1 VIVRAFGI
9 VLLSALG
16 CAAQE
21 RTATLVGTVND
32 PFGSPMENAKVQI
45 DSDAINIGPYT
56 VKTDNFGNFRFAG
69 VPPQTYRLEISV
81 AGFETWRK
89 AGIRLLADQQTSL
102 GEAFLILGTMCRKQ
116 PSVDFIQRS
125 ASGDGTGTLR
135 GSVIDSSGSPV
146 VEARISLKHCSKCVT
161 KTNREGQFIFSNL
174 TQNHYTLNISMKGFY
189 REILRDLFVAKSMS
203 WTYSPVQLESCPAG
217 GCDQTARRQE
227 PIEPCF

>member
-1 VIVRAFGI
+1 MIVRAFGI

-21 RTATLVGTVND
+21 RTATLVGTVNG
-32 PFGSPMENAKVQI
+32 PFGSPIENAKVHI

-56 VKTDNFGNFRFAG
+56 VQTDNFGNFRFAG
-69 VPPQTYRLEISV
+69 IPPQTYHLEISDP
-81 AGFETWRK
+81 GFVTWRK
-89 AGIRLLADQQTSL
+89 AGIQVLPGQQTSL
-102 GEAFLILGTMCRKQ
+102 PEAFLILGAVCGG

-125 ASGDGTGTLR
+125 PSGDERGALR
-135 GSVIDSSGSPV
+135 GSVLDGSGSPIV
-146 VEARISLKHCSKCVT
+146 GAKVSLKSCSKCVT

-174 TQNHYTLNISMKGFY
+174 TQEHYTLNISMKGFY
-189 REILRDLFVAKSMS
+189 REILRDLFVAKSMD

-217 GCDQTARRQE
+217 GCDQTARRQK